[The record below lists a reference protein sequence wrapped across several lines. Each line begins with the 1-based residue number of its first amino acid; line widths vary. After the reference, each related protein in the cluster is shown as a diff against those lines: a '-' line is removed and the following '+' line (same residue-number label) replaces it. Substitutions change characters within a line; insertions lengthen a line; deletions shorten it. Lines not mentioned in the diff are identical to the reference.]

1 MVSNPEGDPMGPFMS
16 IHLCRCELSPP
27 GPDSKADGQTAVF
40 DDLAQDAL
48 ITCRRSL
55 THGAELLG
63 TKKDKATDG
72 RLFLVRHLLILKEM
86 TLGLQLGKRDRT
98 KDWAGITGKWS
109 VLLSETVEADV

>member
-1 MVSNPEGDPMGPFMS
+1 M
-16 IHLCRCELSPP
+16 
-27 GPDSKADGQTAVF
+27 
-40 DDLAQDAL
+40 AQDAL